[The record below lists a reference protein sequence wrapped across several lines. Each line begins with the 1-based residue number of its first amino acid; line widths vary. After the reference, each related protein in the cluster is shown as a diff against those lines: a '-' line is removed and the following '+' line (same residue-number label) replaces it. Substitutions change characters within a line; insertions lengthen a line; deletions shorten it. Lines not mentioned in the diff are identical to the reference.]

1 MSAFPP
7 PSGRR
12 SASARSTTA
21 LLLALLGAAS
31 LAGCTVNTA
40 EPFPPP
46 APTMETAPV
55 EETDPAP
62 APSRLPEACASS
74 PARADLGSRD
84 GANGEVYEEDANG
97 LATVYAVAY
106 NDTFQDIAGRFC
118 LDRDELRLTYNRNNE
133 LLAEEYIALQPES
146 YADARRASGYNF
158 PACPIAMNGD
168 PLVASIGWWA
178 DDEGDETYQAS
189 VRGAPLDTGV
199 AQGAKGGV
207 RTDAA
212 GNLVDYTAASNDT
225 WRGIRDRFCFD
236 YYFMWALTGTD
247 DEPVLHPGDVIPL
260 KPQFLE
266 RPVG

>member
-1 MSAFPP
+1 MA
-7 PSGRR
+7 G
-12 SASARSTTA
+12 AA
-21 LLLALLGAAS
+21 LALLGLAS
-31 LAGCTVNTA
+31 LVGCTVHTA
-40 EPFPPP
+40 EPSPPPP
-46 APTMETAPV
+46 APTVETEPIENIDAAPL
-55 EETDPAP
+55 PAACASAP
-62 APSRLPEACASS
+62 APTDVGPR
-74 PARADLGSRD
+74 G
-84 GANGEVYEEDANG
+84 GANGDVHTEDGNG

-106 NDTFQDIAGRFC
+106 NDTFQGIAARFC
-118 LDRDELRLTYNRNNE
+118 LDADALRADNRDNE

-158 PACPIAMNGD
+158 PACPVAMNGD

-178 DDEGDETYQAS
+178 DDESDETYQAS

-199 AQGAKGGV
+199 SQGAKGGV

-212 GNLVDYTAASNDT
+212 GDLVDYTVASKDT